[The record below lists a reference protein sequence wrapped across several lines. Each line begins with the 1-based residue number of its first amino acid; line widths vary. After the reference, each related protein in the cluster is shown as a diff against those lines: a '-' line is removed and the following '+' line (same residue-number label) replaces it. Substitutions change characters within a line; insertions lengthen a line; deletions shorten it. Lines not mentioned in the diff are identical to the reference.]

1 MPSRPE
7 LASRIHSGAEVR
19 ILRVLVFDSLG
30 SATLAFCGE
39 RTQPYDRSSADLHKL
54 ANCISSKLETGLPS
68 MPSAYIEPLL
78 PTSHLLFTTL
88 KMSVAVLLSQ
98 LRGLLVKLEQ
108 LQPRF
113 RKVYPNDAQW
123 DILTDLGLGISH
135 AAKNVENEIRTLKE
149 SRSERAWE
157 ESKEFRSNAQSSRGD
172 LFAKGRLKN
181 SHIFRRNIITIFGG
195 PKDSKF
201 DSDDMK
207 TRKESTR
214 ERCEFI
220 RGLSADG
227 VISWAIAY
235 PPTLWAAGSMASD
248 VFTCLL
254 DDIEPEL
261 VQTWPPTVR
270 ETLHLL
276 KADEGSLNSSLVYDE
291 FLQGLVPK
299 LLQIV

>member
-1 MPSRPE
+1 
-7 LASRIHSGAEVR
+7 
-19 ILRVLVFDSLG
+19 
-30 SATLAFCGE
+30 
-39 RTQPYDRSSADLHKL
+39 
-54 ANCISSKLETGLPS
+54 
-68 MPSAYIEPLL
+68 
-78 PTSHLLFTTL
+78 
-88 KMSVAVLLSQ
+88 MSVAVLLSQ

-123 DILTDLGLGISH
+123 NILTDLGLGISH
-135 AAKNVENEIRTLKE
+135 AAKNVEDEILTLKE

-157 ESKEFRSNAQSSRGD
+157 ESKELRSNAQSSRGD

-207 TRKESTR
+207 TRKKSTR

-276 KADEGSLNSSLVYDE
+276 KADEGSLKSSPVYDE